1 MAQALGFELNPKACG
16 TEGEDDCAA
25 PLPARRA

>member
-16 TEGEDDCAA
+16 TEGEDDFAA
-25 PLPARRA
+25 LPARGA